1 MFVQII
7 NAISKYSIPLIIAG
21 FVLYGLV
28 KKVDVYATFTDGAKE
43 GFTTAVNIIP
53 SLVGMLVAI
62 GIFRA
67 SGAMELLT
75 DFIGMATS
83 KVGVPGEIIP
93 MALIRPLSG
102 GGARGVMTELIT
114 THGPGSLIGRMAAIM
129 MGSTDTTFY
138 ILAVYFGSVS
148 IRKQR
153 HAVSAGLLAD
163 LAGVIAAITM
173 TRIFFG

>member
-1 MFVQII
+1 MFVDII

-21 FVLYGLV
+21 FVAYGMV
-28 KKVDVYATFTDGAKE
+28 KKVDVYGTFTEGAKE

-75 DFIGMATS
+75 NFLGSITS
-83 KVGVPGEIIP
+83 KIGVPGEIIP

-114 THGPGSLIGRMAAIM
+114 THGPESLIGRMAAIM

-138 ILAVYFGSVS
+138 ILAVYFGAVS
-148 IRKQR
+148 IKKQR

-163 LAGVIAAITM
+163 LAGVIAAIIM

>member
-75 DFIGMATS
+75 GFLGAATS
-83 KVGVPGEIIP
+83 KIGIPGEIVP

-102 GGARGVMTELIT
+102 GGARGVMTELVT
-114 THGPGSLIGRMAAIM
+114 THGPNSLIGRMAAIM